1 MPNGVLLNQCVC
13 DGLERPFCEV
23 VKQNM
28 AKLCAI
34 GDHSISIEH
43 DGTDDL
49 YEDED
54 YEGKPDGEV
63 TDSDAVSICSAL
75 TFTPQVV
82 LICIGFAL
90 AGF

>member
-34 GDHSISIEH
+34 GDHSIIDH

-54 YEGKPDGEV
+54 YEGKPDSEV
-63 TDSDAVSICSAL
+63 TDSDAVSISSVL
-75 TFTPQVV
+75 TYTPQVV
-82 LICIGFAL
+82 LLCTAFAL
-90 AGF
+90 GGL